1 MEEKIAEEDIKVRKY
16 YAKVVLEEFSVLVSP
31 FMHHSVKEGERY
43 TSENFG
49 EVREYEGVWGGG
61 KVQNIDNGFHS
72 YERDSLIS
80 RETYKRFYH
89 ADPFECTIPK
99 GTPYYYNPS
108 HHEYVSR
115 DIVIGTE
122 IKQEIDVTL
131 FDKV

>member
-16 YAKVVLEEFSVLVSP
+16 YAESGVDHLISP
-31 FMHHSVKEGERY
+31 FMHDIVQRGEKY

-49 EVREYEGVWGGG
+49 KVREGEEPWSH
-61 KVQNIDNGFHS
+61 KNVQLIDSGFHS
-72 YERDSLIS
+72 YERDHPIP
-80 RETYKRFYH
+80 EDTYKKFYH
-89 ADPFECTIPK
+89 ANPIECTIPK
-99 GTPYYYNPS
+99 GTPYYYNPDY
-108 HHEYVSR
+108 HEYVSR